1 MPTVQAGRG
10 IERRP
15 SDGNDCSTTPVR
27 IGLLLAAVLGIGGC
41 SDGGASASDST
52 RPTSAAPSAGDT
64 LFTDPFDDDANGWA
78 LPENE
83 NSRTEVLG
91 GDFVWEAKRAA
102 ADLRPHVLAAPLAD
116 AFDRGD
122 GPQMRN
128 VVVRASV
135 TPERGTG
142 AMGVFCREV
151 RDTDTDFQ
159 WYEFV
164 ARDGF
169 AAIRRGDSAG
179 HLDVLASTHDL
190 DLPLGR
196 EATLE
201 AACVDDAE
209 RPSPAVAQRRRHR
222 RPGRARPAPAGEWP
236 RRVAGLRLARQG
248 QQGQVPDPLARLH
261 HLPAGVLTGRPEIPQ
276 NDTTG
281 GSACLEHE

>member
-1 MPTVQAGRG
+1 MG
-10 IERRP
+10 
-15 SDGNDCSTTPVR
+15 TTAAAPVR

-122 GPQMRN
+122 GPQLRN
-128 VVVRASV
+128 VIVRASV

-201 AACVDDAE
+201 AACVDDAD
-209 RPSPAVAQRRRHR
+209 
-222 RPGRARPAPAGEWP
+222 GRARLWLSVDGTAVLVARDPHPLGNGPAGLQAYDSP
-236 RRVAGLRLARQG
+236 DKAGDARFLIRWH
-248 QQGQVPDPLARLH
+248 DFTIHR
-261 HLPAGVLTGRPEIPQ
+261 PA
-276 NDTTG
+276 
-281 GSACLEHE
+281 S

>member
-1 MPTVQAGRG
+1 MG
-10 IERRP
+10 
-15 SDGNDCSTTPVR
+15 TTAAAPVR

-78 LPENE
+78 LPETE

-102 ADLRPHVLAAPLAD
+102 PDLRPHVLAAPLAD

-122 GPQMRN
+122 GPQLRN
-128 VVVRASV
+128 VIVRASV

-142 AMGVFCREV
+142 AMGMFCREV

-201 AACVDDAE
+201 AACVDDA
-209 RPSPAVAQRRRHR
+209 S
-222 RPGRARPAPAGEWP
+222 GRARLWLSVDGTAVL
-236 RRVAGLRLARQG
+236 VARD
-248 QQGQVPDPLARLH
+248 PDPLGNG
-261 HLPAGVLTGRPEIPQ
+261 PAGLQAYDSPDKASKARYLIRWHDFSIYRPAP
-276 NDTTG
+276 
-281 GSACLEHE
+281 

>member
-1 MPTVQAGRG
+1 MG
-10 IERRP
+10 
-15 SDGNDCSTTPVR
+15 TTAAAPVR

-78 LPENE
+78 LPETE

-102 ADLRPHVLAAPLAD
+102 PDLRPHVLAAPLAD
-116 AFDRGD
+116 AFDRGE
-122 GPQMRN
+122 GPQLRN
-128 VVVRASV
+128 VIVRASV

-164 ARDGF
+164 ARNGF

-201 AACVDDAE
+201 AACVDDA
-209 RPSPAVAQRRRHR
+209 S
-222 RPGRARPAPAGEWP
+222 GRARLWLSVDGTAVL
-236 RRVAGLRLARQG
+236 VARD
-248 QQGQVPDPLARLH
+248 PDPLGNG
-261 HLPAGVLTGRPEIPQ
+261 PAGLQAYDSPDKASKARYLIRWHDFSIYRPAP
-276 NDTTG
+276 
-281 GSACLEHE
+281 